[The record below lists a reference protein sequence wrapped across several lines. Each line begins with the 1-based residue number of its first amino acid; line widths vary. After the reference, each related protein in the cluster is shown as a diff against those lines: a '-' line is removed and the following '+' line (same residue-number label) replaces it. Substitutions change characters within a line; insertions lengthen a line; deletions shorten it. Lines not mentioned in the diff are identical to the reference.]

1 MKHFADLLLNKNNS
15 KSNDQVPFIQRR
27 RGIEIKSSREIN
39 LMKKSSRIVGTV
51 LREIND
57 LIKPGMTTKD
67 LDDFAE
73 KRIREM
79 GAVPSFK
86 GYHGFPSSIC
96 SSINNE
102 VVHGIPSKNKI
113 INNGDL
119 VKIDTGAYLD
129 GFHGDSCITI
139 CVGEVSL
146 QAKKLSEIAFEA
158 LFAGLSKIKSGIT
171 LLDVAGA
178 IEDVVKLNGF
188 SVVEDYTGHGVGRNL
203 HEEPSVFNFRT
214 NELPNIVLREGMT
227 LAVEPIV
234 NQGSK
239 YCKTL
244 NDKWT
249 VITKDGKLSAQWE
262 HTIVVMRDGIEILT
276 DRDF

>member
-1 MKHFADLLLNKNNS
+1 
-15 KSNDQVPFIQRR
+15 
-27 RGIEIKSSREIN
+27 
-39 LMKKSSRIVGTV
+39 MKKSSRIVATV

-57 LIKPGMTTKD
+57 LIKPGMSTKD

-73 KRIREM
+73 KRIRDF

-113 INNGDL
+113 IKNGDL
-119 VKIDTGAYLD
+119 VKIDTGAYLN
-129 GFHGDSCITI
+129 GFHGDSCISI
-139 CVGEVSL
+139 CVGDVSANAKKISDVAL
-146 QAKKLSEIAFEA
+146 QALY
-158 LFAGLSKIKSGIT
+158 AGLSKIKSGNT
-171 LLDVAGA
+171 LLDIAGA
-178 IEDVVKLNGF
+178 IEDVVMKNKF

-214 NELPNIVLREGMT
+214 KELPNVVLREGMT

-234 NQGSK
+234 NEGSK
-239 YCKTL
+239 FCRTL

-262 HTIVVMRDGIEILT
+262 HTIVVLTDGIEILT